1 MKLTI
6 SKNANINYLARIVQV
21 DTFHPHPNADKL
33 KLCTV
38 EGYIISTGIDSVE
51 GIYVYFPV
59 ECVIN
64 PKFLKYHNL
73 YRKKELNQ
81 NPEQS
86 GFLKNQE
93 ELNVLNS
100 GDCFWRFYY
109 AYKFLNFLYKR

>member
-86 GFLKNQE
+86 GIDLDAPGYEQ
-93 ELNVLNS
+93 VLGYEQKIIEDS
-100 GDCFWRFYY
+100 ERVKKY
-109 AYKFLNFLYKR
+109 

>member
-51 GIYVYFPV
+51 GIY
-59 ECVIN
+59 
-64 PKFLKYHNL
+64 
-73 YRKKELNQ
+73 R
-81 NPEQS
+81 
-86 GFLKNQE
+86 
-93 ELNVLNS
+93 
-100 GDCFWRFYY
+100 
-109 AYKFLNFLYKR
+109 

>member
-51 GIYVYFPV
+51 GI
-59 ECVIN
+59 E
-64 PKFLKYHNL
+64 PK
-73 YRKKELNQ
+73 
-81 NPEQS
+81 S
-86 GFLKNQE
+86 WTIWI
-93 ELNVLNS
+93 
-100 GDCFWRFYY
+100 FWRIR
-109 AYKFLNFLYKR
+109 KS